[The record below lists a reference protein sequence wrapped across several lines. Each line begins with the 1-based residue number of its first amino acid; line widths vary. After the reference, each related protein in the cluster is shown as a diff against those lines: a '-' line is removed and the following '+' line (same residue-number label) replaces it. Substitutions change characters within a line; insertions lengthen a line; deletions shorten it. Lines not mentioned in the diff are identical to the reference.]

1 MNTDTFNEMT
11 EEIKADEGVVHEVYL
26 DHLGLPTVGVGHL
39 IREDDPEHGLAV
51 GTKIDS
57 ERVHELFEAD
67 LYTCVAETKL
77 LYPQFEELPAEA
89 QKILC
94 NMMFNLGRPRLTKF
108 IKMREHVNNGAWSD
122 AADEMLDSKWAKQV
136 PNRANRLVERMRN
149 IQT

>member
-89 QKILC
+89 QQILC
-94 NMMFNLGRPRLTKF
+94 NMMFNLGRPRLSKF

-122 AADEMLDSKWAKQV
+122 AANEMLDSKWAKQV

>member
-11 EEIKADEGVVHEVYL
+11 EEIKADEGVVNEVYL

-39 IREDDPEHGLAV
+39 IREHDPEHGLDV
-51 GTKIDS
+51 GTKVDD
-57 ERVHELFEAD
+57 ERVTELFEAD

-94 NMMFNLGRPRLTKF
+94 NMMFNLGRPRLSKF
-108 IKMREHVNNGAWSD
+108 IKMREHVNNRAWSD

-149 IQT
+149 IQS

>member
-11 EEIKADEGVVHEVYL
+11 EEIKADEGVVNEVYL

-51 GTKIDS
+51 GTQVGE
-57 ERVHELFEAD
+57 ERVAELFESD

-94 NMMFNLGRPRLTKF
+94 NMMFNMGRPRLSRF
-108 IKMREHVNNGAWSD
+108 HKMKKAVDSSD
-122 AADEMLDSKWAKQV
+122 WKEAANQMLDSKWAKQV
-136 PNRANRLVERMRN
+136 PNRANRLIERMRN

>member
-11 EEIKADEGVVHEVYL
+11 EEIKADEGVVNEIYL

-39 IREDDPEHGLAV
+39 IREHDPEHGLDV
-51 GTKIDS
+51 GTKVDD
-57 ERVHELFEAD
+57 ERVTELFEAD

-122 AADEMLDSKWAKQV
+122 AANEMYDRDWETL
-136 PNRANRLVERMRN
+136 
-149 IQT
+149 QTVDKVI

>member
-1 MNTDTFNEMT
+1 MNTDTFKEMT

-39 IREDDPEHGLAV
+39 IREDDPEHGLDV
-51 GTKIDS
+51 GTQVDD
-57 ERVHELFEAD
+57 ERVTELFEAD

-108 IKMREHVNNGAWSD
+108 IKMREHVNNGAWND
-122 AADEMLDSKWAKQV
+122 AANEMLDSKWAKQV

-149 IQT
+149 IQS

>member
-1 MNTDTFNEMT
+1 MNTNTFNEMT

-94 NMMFNLGRPRLTKF
+94 NMMFNLGRPRLSKF

-122 AADEMLDSKWAKQV
+122 AANEMLDSRWAKQV

>member
-11 EEIKADEGVVHEVYL
+11 EEIKADEGVVNEIYL

-51 GTKIDS
+51 GTKIDD
-57 ERVHELFEAD
+57 ERVTELFEAD

-77 LYPQFEELPAEA
+77 LYPQFEELPAEV

-94 NMMFNLGRPRLTKF
+94 NMMFNLGRPRLSKF
-108 IKMREHVNNGAWSD
+108 IKMREHVNNGAWND
-122 AADEMLDSKWAKQV
+122 AANEMLDSRWAKQV
-136 PNRANRLVERMRN
+136 PNRANRLIERMRN
-149 IQT
+149 IQS

>member
-11 EEIKADEGVVHEVYL
+11 EEIKADEGVVNEVYL

-39 IREDDPEHGLAV
+39 IREDDPEHGLDV
-51 GTKIDS
+51 GTQVGE
-57 ERVHELFEAD
+57 ERVAELFEAD

-94 NMMFNLGRPRLTKF
+94 NMMFNMGRPRLSRF
-108 IKMREHVNNGAWSD
+108 HKMKKAVDSSD
-122 AADEMLDSKWAKQV
+122 WKEAANQMLDSKWAKQV
-136 PNRANRLVERMRN
+136 PNRANRLIERMRN